1 MIQEYK
7 NIRCLNFDYEDDEYG
22 DDEYGDADNY
32 GFGWGSNRD
41 SDEDND

>member
-22 DDEYGDADNY
+22 DADNY
-32 GFGWGSNRD
+32 GFGWGINRD